1 MEKSVKALNILWGL
15 LIGIMV
21 LSVLVLVFSKGGQL
35 LFSVDN
41 SKEAENIAAYN
52 AKLLAFVS
60 DETYTSTEV
69 GLPPVVHTDYKTIF
83 DVISAI
89 NLAKDINEQNGYDE
103 KNCLEIKITMNGI
116 VPVGELNFANSSTI
130 PSNTN
135 LIMSYGQKDKDTG
148 EWIHKVEGKIPNN
161 GYNEDGKICKI
172 NFTISLY

>member
-1 MEKSVKALNILWGL
+1 MENSVKALNILWGL
-15 LIGIMV
+15 LIGIII

-60 DETYTSTEV
+60 DETYTSTEGV
-69 GLPPVVHTDYKTIF
+69 LSVDHTDYKTIF

-103 KNCLEIKITMNGI
+103 SNCLEIEIDPIGNLNYKNDRTGFLNTLSNA
-116 VPVGELNFANSSTI
+116 ELINK
-130 PSNTN
+130 
-135 LIMSYGQKDKDTG
+135 YGQKVSLE
-148 EWIHKVEGKIPNN
+148 EWEYKFKGKIPED
-161 GYNEDGKICKI
+161 GYNDNGKICKI
-172 NFTISLY
+172 NFSIVP

>member
-1 MEKSVKALNILWGL
+1 MENSVKALNILWGL

-60 DETYTSTEV
+60 DELYTE
-69 GLPPVVHTDYKTIF
+69 GGRPHTDYKTIF

-89 NLAKDINEQNGYDE
+89 NLAKDINEQNGYDAS
-103 KNCLEIKITMNGI
+103 NCLEIEIIG
-116 VPVGELNFANSSTI
+116 VGSLNYKNERI
-130 PSNTN
+130 GLLNTLTN
-135 LIMSYGQKDKDTG
+135 TKLIDDYGQKIEKTPG
-148 EWIHKVEGKIPNN
+148 KWEWQYKVEGKIPNN

>member
-1 MEKSVKALNILWGL
+1 MENSVKALNILWGL

-52 AKLLAFVS
+52 AKILAFVS
-60 DETYTSTEV
+60 DEAYFDE
-69 GLPPVVHTDYKTIF
+69 GGRPHTDYKTIF

-89 NLAKDINEQNGYDE
+89 NLAEDINEQNGYDE

-148 EWIHKVEGKIPNN
+148 EWIHKVEGEIPNN

-172 NFTISLY
+172 NFTITLY